1 MKIAQELQLPGVSPI
16 TGPTD
21 LDPELTNI
29 GGVITK
35 LMPLLFSVAGLILFA
50 MFLWGGYDLMFS
62 GGEPQKAESAKAK
75 MTYAVVGFILVFTA
89 YWLTQALGYI
99 FDVNPF

>member
-1 MKIAQELQLPGVSPI
+1 MKLAQELQLPGVSPI
-16 TGPTD
+16 KGPSE
-21 LDPELTNI
+21 LDPNLTDI
-29 GGVITK
+29 GGIITK

-62 GGEPQKAESAKAK
+62 GGEAQKAASAKAK